1 MISAETYNALKV
13 YATETNA
20 FLDFVRREYPDLS
33 EVESAYLA
41 TLTLRK
47 IRILLSSSN
56 FKEKE
61 ELVNELSR
69 KNN

>member
-1 MISAETYNALKV
+1 MINAQSYNALKV
-13 YATETNA
+13 YASETNA
-20 FLDFVRREYPDLS
+20 FLAFVRKEYPELS

-47 IRILLSSSN
+47 IMILLSSSD

-61 ELVNELSR
+61 ELINELSG
-69 KNN
+69 KNS